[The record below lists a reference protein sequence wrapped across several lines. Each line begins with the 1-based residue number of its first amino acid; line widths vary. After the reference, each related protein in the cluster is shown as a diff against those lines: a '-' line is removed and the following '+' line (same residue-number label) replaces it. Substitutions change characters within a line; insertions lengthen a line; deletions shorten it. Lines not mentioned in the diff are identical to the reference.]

1 MNTHQSETSTRTGT
15 TRKGIKRRLAVGAV
29 VIAAFAS
36 FALPNAGLAAD
47 NQSLASQGTLK
58 LPPGWCYYEPF
69 GGYHP
74 CANVTIKTIWLD

>member
-1 MNTHQSETSTRTGT
+1 MNTQQQGSSTRPFART
-15 TRKGIKRRLAVGAV
+15 GIKRRLAIGAV
-29 VIAAFAS
+29 ALAALAS
-36 FALPNAGLAAD
+36 FALPTAGLAAD
-47 NQSLASQGTLK
+47 NQSVASQGTLK

>member
-1 MNTHQSETSTRTGT
+1 MNTQQPDASTRTALART
-15 TRKGIKRRLAVGAV
+15 GIKRRLAIGAV
-29 VIAAFAS
+29 AIAALAS

-47 NQSLASQGTLK
+47 KQSLASQGTLK